1 MTHLKKKILVLGGT
15 GMLGH
20 TLFRV
25 LERESEH
32 EIYASARDNVLLDK
46 LTEKD
51 TDKYIK
57 NLDAT
62 NFEELEGVLNALN
75 PDLVINCVGV
85 IKQVEHLDETY
96 QTVLLNSL
104 FPLKIQKVCEEINS
118 KFIHISTDCVFS
130 GARGNYSEEDF
141 ADCYDLYGRSKLLG
155 EIGDKRN
162 TITIR
167 TSIIGHELRGHVSL
181 LDWFLSQKKSCKG
194 FSNAIFSGFPT
205 VILSRIIKDYL
216 IDQED
221 IFGIFHLSSQPI
233 SKYELLKIISDVYSK
248 EIDIMKDEE
257 LHIDRSLNSSLFKL
271 NTGFTPDNW
280 ESMIE
285 SMHKFE

>member
-1 MTHLKKKILVLGGT
+1 MTQLKKKILVLGGT

-25 LERESEH
+25 LERESNH

-46 LTEKD
+46 LTEKY
-51 TDKYIK
+51 TNKYIK

-62 NFEELEGVLNALN
+62 NFQELERVLNSLN

-104 FPLKIQKVCEEINS
+104 LPHKIQKVCEDINS

-167 TSIIGHELRGHVSL
+167 TSIIGHELRGHISL
-181 LDWFLSQKKSCKG
+181 LDWFLSQKKFCKG

-248 EIDIMKDEE
+248 KIDIMKDEE

-271 NTGFTPDNW
+271 NTGFSPDNW